1 MLRNLT
7 KSLSY
12 AFRGLA
18 KVAAEEANFRIQLV
32 VAGLVLFL
40 AWVLDLSGSERAL
53 LTLAIA
59 LVLVLELLN
68 SALERVVD
76 ILKPRIHHYVEE
88 MKDIAAGAVLVAS
101 LAAVAVGACVFWP
114 HVSRFLTLS

>member
-1 MLRNLT
+1 MLQTLA

-12 AFRGLA
+12 AFRGLS
-18 KVAAEEANFRIQLV
+18 KVAAEEVNFRIQLALAV
-32 VAGLVLFL
+32 LVAFL
-40 AWVLDLSGSERAL
+40 AWVFGMTGLEKAI
-53 LTLAIA
+53 LTLAIT

-88 MKDIAAGAVLVAS
+88 IKDIAAAAVLVAA
-101 LAAVAVGACVFWP
+101 LNAIVVGACVFWP
-114 HVSRFLTLS
+114 YVSRVVSAS

>member
-1 MLRNLT
+1 V

-12 AFRGLA
+12 AQRGLA
-18 KVAAEEANFRIQLV
+18 RVLAEEANFRIQMV
-32 VAGLVLFL
+32 VAVAVLAAAWYLGLSVFEKAVL
-40 AWVLDLSGSERAL
+40 V
-53 LTLAIA
+53 LAIA

-88 MKDIAAGAVLVAS
+88 MKDIAAGAVLIASVAS
-101 LAAVAVGACVFWP
+101 VVIGALIFWP
-114 HVSRFLTLS
+114 YVKMIFTGA

>member
-1 MLRNLT
+1 M

-12 AFRGLA
+12 AQHGLA
-18 KVAAEEANFRIQLV
+18 RVLAEEANFRIQMA
-32 VAGLVLFL
+32 VAVLVLVA
-40 AWVLDLSGSERAL
+40 AWYLDLSTVEKSVL
-53 LTLAIA
+53 MLAIA

-101 LAAVAVGACVFWP
+101 VAAVVVGVCVFWP
-114 HVSRFLTLS
+114 HFARLLAGI